1 MKTTLRIALM
11 ASSIAS
17 ISPAIA
23 GEGGGAV
30 ANTFFTSLPG
40 VIAQAPLPTL
50 SPHAVAANQGNA
62 TAAYVTS
69 SRSAA
74 SLFSNHYEGGANN

>member
-1 MKTTLRIALM
+1 MKTMLRIALM

-17 ISPAIA
+17 VPPAIA
-23 GEGGGAV
+23 GEGGAV
-30 ANTFFTSLPG
+30 ANSFFTSLPG
-40 VIAQAPLPTL
+40 VIAQAPAQNQP
-50 SPHAVAANQGNA
+50 SHAVATNQSDG
-62 TAAYVTS
+62 TAAFITS